1 MARPLAP
8 SPRGFAT
15 WLLLTAIAG
24 VASPSQ
30 AQLIPIRTVPVA
42 SGDQFRLLPSES
54 MSMGGVHMA
63 VDDSLA
69 DPWKNPALGHRT
81 SISTFMGSP
90 TFYGISQGGGGGRS
104 FPVSALVAGSRWFG
118 GASLAFQQIENRNQD
133 NFFWAEPAIDVCC
146 WGGGGPGALSDG
158 YGRNL
163 YASGFIGTKIG
174 NGPWS
179 VGLGA
184 SSGSLEAM
192 DGVDLL
198 YAGSSRIDQS
208 GGISDFRLGAQ
219 REGERDRVSLLVVHN
234 RVSMQHDVTWVDW
247 VWNDATALASVTT
260 RIERN
265 EDKTRTWAGSV
276 AWDRDLAVPGWRI
289 GATAT
294 ANRKSH
300 PKIPNYSIQNIPRD
314 PGTTWAWEVGVG
326 FSMTEENSRFA
337 LDVALQPIWSTTW
350 QEANAADVTASGG
363 SLSVGDRS
371 IENDFFFTNV
381 ILRSGF
387 SHTIGSV
394 GLQAGVEA
402 RSYDYQMEQINRVTA
417 RYRTQDES
425 WVEWSPTFGTVVT
438 LSGLD
443 LRYALRATTGTGQP
457 GTLWGG
463 GGLETLSAADADFII
478 APTGP
483 LTLQDARVITHQVSV
498 TIPVR

>member
-1 MARPLAP
+1 
-8 SPRGFAT
+8 
-15 WLLLTAIAG
+15 
-24 VASPSQ
+24 
-30 AQLIPIRTVPVA
+30 
-42 SGDQFRLLPSES
+42 
-54 MSMGGVHMA
+54 
-63 VDDSLA
+63 
-69 DPWKNPALGHRT
+69 
-81 SISTFMGSP
+81 
-90 TFYGISQGGGGGRS
+90 
-104 FPVSALVAGSRWFG
+104 
-118 GASLAFQQIENRNQD
+118 
-133 NFFWAEPAIDVCC
+133 
-146 WGGGGPGALSDG
+146 
-158 YGRNL
+158 
-163 YASGFIGTKIG
+163 
-174 NGPWS
+174 
-179 VGLGA
+179 
-184 SSGSLEAM
+184 
-192 DGVDLL
+192 
-198 YAGSSRIDQS
+198 
-208 GGISDFRLGAQ
+208 
-219 REGERDRVSLLVVHN
+219 
-234 RVSMQHDVTWVDW
+234 
-247 VWNDATALASVTT
+247 
-260 RIERN
+260 
-265 EDKTRTWAGSV
+265 
-276 AWDRDLAVPGWRI
+276 
-289 GATAT
+289 
-294 ANRKSH
+294 
-300 PKIPNYSIQNIPRD
+300 
-314 PGTTWAWEVGVG
+314 
-326 FSMTEENSRFA
+326 MTEENSRFA

-402 RSYDYQMEQINRVTA
+402 RSYDYQLEQINRVTA